1 MTHRA
6 ESIMQAVVT
15 NVTGL
20 TTTSTRVSRGRA
32 YPISDVPAL
41 TVEMGQDVVAL
52 QNLSYIDRDLDI
64 VITGHAKQTTQ
75 YDTTLNLI
83 REEVHI
89 ALMANRQQ
97 GLTNYVLDTMPVG
110 DGAPELS
117 GDGDQPIS
125 RQRMTWRIRYR
136 HSVTNPGA

>member
-6 ESIMQAVVT
+6 ESIMQAVTT

-20 TTTSTRVSRGRA
+20 TTTGARVSRGRA
-32 YPISDVPAL
+32 YPVSEVPAL

-52 QNLSYIDRDLDI
+52 QNIAYIDRDLEI
-64 VITGHAKQTTQ
+64 IITAHCKQTAQ

-83 REEVHI
+83 REEVHV
-89 ALMANRQQ
+89 ALMASRSQ
-97 GLTNYVLDTMPVG
+97 GLVYVLDTMPVG
-110 DGAPELS
+110 DDAPELS

-125 RQRMTWRIRYR
+125 RLRSTWRIRYR
-136 HSVTNPGA
+136 HAVTNPGA